1 MLAEASC
8 SSIAGTS
15 VDVAGVSDMTSCVIG
30 ADAFRDALR
39 EALRFGAARF
49 FGAAAFFAAFLRGA
63 AFFATF
69 FFVAFL
75 LLLRAPVLRAPVPR
89 FATFFTLFLAFFLL
103 VLPAF
108 FLAFFL
114 LAIVHLQ
121 VSPTTQDSGG
131 FAGFDYY
138 TQREPSCII
147 SL

>member
-8 SSIAGTS
+8 WSVDGTS
-15 VDVAGVSDMTSCVIG
+15 VDVAGVSDMTSCVTG
-30 ADAFRDALR
+30 ADALRDALR
-39 EALRFGAARF
+39 EALRFGAACL
-49 FGAAAFFAAFLRGA
+49 GAAAFLAAFFRGA
-63 AFFATF
+63 AFFPTF
-69 FFVAFL
+69 FLFAFL
-75 LLLRAPVLRAPVPR
+75 LLLRAPAPR
-89 FATFFTLFLAFFLL
+89 FATFFTLFFAFFLL